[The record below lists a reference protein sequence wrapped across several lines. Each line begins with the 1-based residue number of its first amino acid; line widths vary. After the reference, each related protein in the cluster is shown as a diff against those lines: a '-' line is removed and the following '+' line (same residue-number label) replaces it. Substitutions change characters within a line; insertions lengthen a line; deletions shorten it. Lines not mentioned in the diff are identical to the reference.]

1 MTPTFSLSYTRPMIN
16 SRIPVLLALL
26 VLLVGG
32 RHVQAQENQKL
43 AQTGMKFLSMSHDPR
58 AAAMADAV
66 TSVEGLTSALFYNP
80 AAMSRQRNFIN
91 VMAGQTQWIA
101 GIDHQHATLTMA
113 PSNGRWG
120 VFGFSI
126 QSANYGDMQET
137 VRWDNEQGFIDLGT
151 FSPSAYA
158 IGFGYARAI
167 TDRFSVG
174 GQVKY
179 ANQDLGAT
187 AMERGEGSSDF
198 VYQDNSQGVMAFDF
212 GVLYQTGFESLNLAM
227 SVRNFAQE
235 IRYEDENFQLP
246 LNFHIGISMDA
257 IDLTSADP
265 RLHSLLVSVN
275 AERPRDYSE
284 MVQFGAEYAFINTFM
299 VRGGYTFL
307 IESAIRE
314 NSEEGVSLGA
324 GLRYD
329 VAGVGFG
336 ADYAYTT
343 FGVFA
348 DVHRIALQFSF

>member
-174 GQVKY
+174 GAGQVCEPGSRRY
-179 ANQDLGAT
+179 SYGA
-187 AMERGEGSSDF
+187 R
-198 VYQDNSQGVMAFDF
+198 
-212 GVLYQTGFESLNLAM
+212 
-227 SVRNFAQE
+227 RRI
-235 IRYEDENFQLP
+235 IRLRIPGQLP
-246 LNFHIGISMDA
+246 GGNGL
-257 IDLTSADP
+257 
-265 RLHSLLVSVN
+265 RLRSLVSDGF
-275 AERPRDYSE
+275 RKSE
-284 MVQFGAEYAFINTFM
+284 PGHVGAQL
-299 VRGGYTFL
+299 RSGD
-307 IESAIRE
+307 
-314 NSEEGVSLGA
+314 SL
-324 GLRYD
+324 
-329 VAGVGFG
+329 
-336 ADYAYTT
+336 
-343 FGVFA
+343 
-348 DVHRIALQFSF
+348 